1 MKDETN
7 KSGWFPSNRSFNAA
21 TIISGYALS
30 VFLFACP
37 TIGNLNPSSWREA
50 FLPPAMASTTSL
62 QSLPE
67 AEEQIIRLFE
77 QSTPSVSY
85 YNAKLI
91 YTTLVRNNVSFL
103 RLGRR

>member
-7 KSGWFPSNRSFNAA
+7 KSGWFPSSRSFNAA
-21 TIISGYALS
+21 TAISGYALS

-37 TIGNLNPSSWREA
+37 TISNLNPSSWREA
-50 FLPPAMASTTSL
+50 LLPPAMASTISL